1 MIVAQ
6 CETDYRKPSIIS
18 FQSIAVSNIYD
29 ECIRII
35 FTWTHNPVYPLFIN
49 LPQNL
54 IGMLIPLKLV
64 FQNIS
69 LKALSAIYLLTKQA
83 CYIFIKTMK

>member
-6 CETDYRKPSIIS
+6 CETDDRKPSIIS

-35 FTWTHNPVYPLFIN
+35 FTGTHNPVYPLFIN
-49 LPQNL
+49 FPQNL
-54 IGMLIPLKLV
+54 VEILIPLKLT
-64 FQNIS
+64 FQKIP
-69 LKALSAIYLLTKQA
+69 LKALSAIYLLTK
-83 CYIFIKTMK
+83 